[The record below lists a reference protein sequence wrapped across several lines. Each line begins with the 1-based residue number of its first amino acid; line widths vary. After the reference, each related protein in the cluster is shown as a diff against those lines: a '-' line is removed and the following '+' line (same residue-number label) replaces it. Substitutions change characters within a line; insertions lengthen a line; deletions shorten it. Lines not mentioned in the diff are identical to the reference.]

1 MVMCTRGRQVEI
13 EAFLESLVQQHR
25 RDIELVVVDQND
37 DDRLV
42 PVIARFSGEF
52 RLLHLRM
59 EGSGAA
65 RARNFGLSYVTGDLV
80 GFPDDDCRYLSDYLD
95 TVDRA
100 FSEHPALGG
109 ITGQP
114 TAEEAGHDG
123 ESLSE
128 WQDVGIYTVQDR
140 CQEFTIWIRREQ
152 LGGLRY
158 NERMGVGANTPW
170 GADEGPEFLIRFMQ
184 MGFTVRYY
192 PRLFVYHPDK
202 IISVSRKTLARAA
215 SYARGRGCLL
225 RLHRFPARITVNTLL
240 RAAAG
245 SGLYLATVRPLR
257 SAYYFTIFLN
267 TFRGLMIS
275 RSELAYVKQGSRSD
289 ETLME
294 VSR

>member
-13 EAFLESLVQQHR
+13 EAFLESLLQQRR

-37 DDRLV
+37 DDRLM
-42 PVIARFSGEF
+42 PIISRFSGEF
-52 RLLHLRM
+52 RLLHLHM

-65 RARNFGLSYVTGDLV
+65 RARNFGLNYVTGDLV
-80 GFPDDDCRYLSDYLD
+80 GFPDDDCRYLPDYLNA
-95 TVDRA
+95 VDHA
-100 FSEHPALGG
+100 FSEDPALGA

-123 ESLSE
+123 ESLSG

-140 CQEFTIWIRREQ
+140 CQEFTIWLRRKQ
-152 LGGLRY
+152 LGALRY

-184 MGFTVRYY
+184 KGFTVRYY
-192 PRLFVYHPDK
+192 PRLFVYHPNK
-202 IISVSRKTLARAA
+202 IIAVSRKTLARAA

-225 RLHRFPARITVNTLL
+225 RLHRFPARIIFNTLL

-245 SGLYLATVRPLR
+245 GGLYLATVRPLR
-257 SAYYFTIFLN
+257 SAYYFTILIN

-275 RSELAYVKQGSRSD
+275 RSDLAYVEKGSRSL
-289 ETLME
+289 ETLAE
-294 VSR
+294 ISR